1 MKILTE
7 SKGLADILKTWLG
20 ILAILFAGAYS
31 LLEYIEHKQ
40 TVKIE
45 RSLEYVGNFRSGST
59 AEARLSLNQLL
70 TDQHQTLS
78 NILSNKQS
86 SQKQLNHAY
95 SKFILQLTMTPLIQR
110 QLEVVFSFF
119 EEVAICVEK
128 ELCDKEVIESF
139 FTNEARALF
148 NSYYPY
154 VCSLRRQWN
163 NKTVYLKLE
172 NFYLKKSDDIC
183 L

>member
-7 SKGLADILKTWLG
+7 SKGLADALKTWIG

-45 RSLEYVGNFRSGST
+45 RSLEYVSNFRGGIT

-70 TDQHQTLS
+70 TDQSQALS
-78 NILSNKQS
+78 KILSNNHLGK
-86 SQKQLNHAY
+86 KQLNQSY
-95 SKFILQLTMTPLIQR
+95 NDFILRITKSPQIQR
-110 QLEVVFSFF
+110 NLEVVFSFF
-119 EEVAICVEK
+119 EEVVICVEK
-128 ELCDKEVIESF
+128 ELCDKEVIQSF
-139 FTNEARALF
+139 FSNEARALF

-154 VCSLRRQWN
+154 VCSLRKQWN

-172 NFYLKKSDDIC
+172 SFYLNKSDDIC
-183 L
+183 S